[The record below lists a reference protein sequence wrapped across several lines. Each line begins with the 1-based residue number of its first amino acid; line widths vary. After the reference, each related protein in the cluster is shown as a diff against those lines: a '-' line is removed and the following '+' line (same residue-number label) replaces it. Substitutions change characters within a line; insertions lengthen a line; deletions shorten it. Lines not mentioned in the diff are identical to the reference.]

1 MAQASEGRTSG
12 AAPFAGFPPATFAW
26 FAGLQAD
33 NSRAWFAAHRA
44 TYDDDVRGALEAMLE
59 ELADELGGRVHLF
72 RQHRDVRFSADK
84 SPYKTTTYGLVVD
97 RPASLAALYAQLSAA
112 GLFAGT
118 GYHVLAADQLARF
131 RDAVADDASG
141 PALEQAVAAAHAAGL
156 ETFGAALKT
165 APRGLPARPPARGPA
180 PPPVARRRAAPGRGR
195 RRDPARRPRCG
206 TPGRPGPRASRSTRG
221 STSTSARAT
230 CPPEPRGR
238 RRR

>member
-1 MAQASEGRTSG
+1 MAQASEGRDARAQRRSR
-12 AAPFAGFPPATFAW
+12 ASRRRRSRW
-26 FAGLQAD
+26 FAGLEAD

-141 PALEQAVAAAHAAGL
+141 PALERAVAAARAAGL

-165 APRGLPARPPARGPA
+165 APRGYPRDHPRVGAA

-195 RRDPARRPRCG
+195 RRDPARGRAAS
-206 TPGRPGPRASRSTRG
+206 TPGRPGPRASR
-221 STSTSARAT
+221 
-230 CPPEPRGR
+230 
-238 RRR
+238 

>member
-1 MAQASEGRTSG
+1 MAKASEGRTSG

-118 GYHVLAADQLARF
+118 GYHVLAPDQLARF
-131 RDAVADDASG
+131 RDAVADGASG
-141 PALEQAVAAAHAAGL
+141 PVLEQAVAAARAAGL

-165 APRGLPARPPARGPA
+165 APRGYPRDHPR
-180 PPPVARRRAAPGRGR
+180 VALLRHRSLVAGRRLDAGAGGIPRAAALRH
-195 RRDPARRPRCG
+195 A
-206 TPGRPGPRASRSTRG
+206 RSTWAACEPLNAWLDEHVG
-221 STSTSARAT
+221 ASDL
-230 CPPEPRGR
+230 PPEPRGR